1 MSTDNMPMLTYPEAA
16 EILGITIGTLRGA
29 VTAGKI
35 RSIKVPGDRKKY
47 FRQVDVANY
56 RQGAYYQTP
65 SDESTPK
72 EQGVISTGSSLSD
85 VGQYVADQAEALTAQ
100 VRAEIET
107 RTNSFI
113 KDVVPIFM
121 SMIERQ
127 GMGTSDDWHD
137 MQEASLQ
144 HLRAIGLD
152 DDAME
157 GVTLLLAKEAKKG
170 MAMHQP
176 LRRHIMPPP
185 PVHE

>member
-47 FRQVDVANY
+47 FRQVDVSNY
-56 RQGAYYQTP
+56 RLGPNYRPTEY
-65 SDESTPK
+65 ESTPK
-72 EQGVISTGSSLSD
+72 KQCIPGTPSPISD

-107 RTNSFI
+107 RTNGFI

-121 SMIERQ
+121 RMIERQ

-157 GVTLLLAKEAKKG
+157 GVTLLLEKEAMKG
-170 MAMHQP
+170 MAMQQP
-176 LRRHIMPPP
+176 IRRHTMPPP